1 MSKKLNACKISK
13 LKYKKGFKIT
23 NTQIF
28 LKNAKSFNV
37 FHVLML
43 LTSCEQADHHPEDE
57 SSGFQSVLLLI

>member
-1 MSKKLNACKISK
+1 MTENFIFIPKKGV
-13 LKYKKGFKIT
+13 KGFKIT